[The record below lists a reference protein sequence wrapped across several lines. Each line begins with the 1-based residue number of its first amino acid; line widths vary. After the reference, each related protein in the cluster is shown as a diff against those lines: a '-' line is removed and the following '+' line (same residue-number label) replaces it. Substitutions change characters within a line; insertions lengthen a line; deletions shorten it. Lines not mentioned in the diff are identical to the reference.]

1 MLCALLVSRG
11 LISGVKCPSA
21 VSIRR
26 SRRDTLSAACLP
38 ERVACAC
45 CRWIESSKKG
55 VGGRQERPTVVL
67 VVACTCVRAMGG
79 LERQRVRIGVL
90 RWWGRCR
97 CRWEVCMQNDVT
109 CEAQAKHLR
118 SVSRRVT
125 PTATCGLRRWVS
137 SESKTKKKKKT
148 KNRAPPRDARRG
160 EGQPEI
166 KFPKTIQKKI
176 DLRPISPR
184 LFGFR
189 RNKKRCS
196 APCS

>member
-1 MLCALLVSRG
+1 MLTTSTMRG
-11 LISGVKCPSA
+11 LDHSLHTIVFSKSA
-21 VSIRR
+21 
-26 SRRDTLSAACLP
+26 C
-38 ERVACAC
+38 
-45 CRWIESSKKG
+45 K
-55 VGGRQERPTVVL
+55 PT
-67 VVACTCVRAMGG
+67 
-79 LERQRVRIGVL
+79 
-90 RWWGRCR
+90 
-97 CRWEVCMQNDVT
+97 
-109 CEAQAKHLR
+109 HLR

-189 RNKKRCS
+189 RTRETPLCTLLVTRRGVAAAARAAGS
-196 APCS
+196 